1 MSTNSNQ
8 IPISKYQDQMPV
20 VYAGDRTF
28 NIPALLVGLMGTVFA
43 AVFVA
48 ALITAAVFVWAV
60 LL

>member
-8 IPISKYQDQMPV
+8 IRVSDYRDQMPKMYV
-20 VYAGDRTF
+20 EQKPF
-28 NIPALLVGLMGTVFA
+28 NLPALLVGLMGTVFA

-60 LL
+60 LQ

>member
-8 IPISKYQDQMPV
+8 IRVSDYRDRMPGM
-20 VYAGDRTF
+20 YIEQKPF

>member
-1 MSTNSNQ
+1 
-8 IPISKYQDQMPV
+8 MPV